1 MNINTEKEQWNKE
14 LEATNKEIENLLTHK
29 KEVESKIRAIEK
41 AERQK
46 FIEERDRE
54 AIAII
59 NAAKAFNE
67 KYGME
72 VIIPCNKKFAEEP
85 TKDEGKRTLITTTTI
100 CSLGGHFKRSN

>member
-1 MNINTEKEQWNKE
+1 MDINTEKEQWSKE
-14 LEATNKEIENLLTHK
+14 LEATNKELENLLTHK
-29 KEVESKIRAIEK
+29 KEVESKIREIEK

-54 AIAII
+54 ATAII

-72 VIIPCNKKFAEEP
+72 VIIPYNEELVAKNEDKKTNTNKEDNYNNSIFP
-85 TKDEGKRTLITTTTI
+85 WWI
-100 CSLGGHFKRSN
+100 F

>member
-1 MNINTEKEQWNKE
+1 MDINTEKEQWNKE
-14 LEATNKEIENLLTHK
+14 LEATNKELEHLLAHK
-29 KEVESKIRAIEK
+29 KEVENKIREIEK

-72 VIIPCNKKFAEEP
+72 VIIPYNEELIAKSEDRKTDNNKEDNYNNSIFP
-85 TKDEGKRTLITTTTI
+85 WWI
-100 CSLGGHFKRSN
+100 F